1 MMLEFVLFIIGV
13 ALFMIGAAL
22 WSIAGSLH
30 DWRIRP

>member
-1 MMLEFVLFIIGV
+1 MLEFVLLIIAMG
-13 ALFMIGAAL
+13 LFVIGAAL

>member
-1 MMLEFVLFIIGV
+1 MLEFVLFIIGV

>member
-1 MMLEFVLFIIGV
+1 MLEFVLFIIGV
-13 ALFMIGAAL
+13 GLFVIGAAL